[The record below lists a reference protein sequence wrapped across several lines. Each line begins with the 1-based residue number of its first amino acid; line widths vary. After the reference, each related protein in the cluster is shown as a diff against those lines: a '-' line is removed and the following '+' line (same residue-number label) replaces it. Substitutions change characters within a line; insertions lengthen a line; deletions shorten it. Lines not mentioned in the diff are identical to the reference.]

1 MEVHLIA
8 IVGGSGSG
16 KTWLAQRLLEEFG
29 NDAARLSLD
38 DFYRDLS
45 HLPTDEHDRTNFD
58 HPNAIDWPL
67 FRRSISSIRR
77 GEATELPMYDFPTHT
92 RRAEA
97 KTWKPRRL
105 VLLDGLWL
113 LRRAELRQ
121 LYSRSVFVECV
132 EHLRLERRMERDQ
145 RERGRSA
152 RSVRAQFEKHVAPMH
167 NRFVARQMRHAD
179 LVVQSPTS
187 PRRVTELH
195 AHFTQLLLP

>member
-1 MEVHLIA
+1 MNIHLIA

-16 KTWLAQRLLEEFG
+16 KTWLADRLLEEFG
-29 NDAARLSLD
+29 NDARRLSLD

-45 HLPTDEHDRTNFD
+45 HLTPDERVRTNFD

-77 GEATELPMYDFPTHT
+77 GEATESPIYNFSTHM
-92 RRAEA
+92 RRTET
-97 KTWKPRRL
+97 KTWQPCRL

-121 LYSRSVFVECV
+121 LYSLSVFIECP
-132 EHLRLERRMERDQ
+132 ESSRLERRVKRDQ

-152 RSVRAQFEKHVAPMH
+152 RSVRAQFEQHVAPMH
-167 NRFVARQMRHAD
+167 NRFVAGQVQHAD
-179 LVVQSPTS
+179 FVVESPTS
-187 PRRVTELH
+187 PTRLTELR
-195 AHFTQLLLP
+195 AHCCQLLLP